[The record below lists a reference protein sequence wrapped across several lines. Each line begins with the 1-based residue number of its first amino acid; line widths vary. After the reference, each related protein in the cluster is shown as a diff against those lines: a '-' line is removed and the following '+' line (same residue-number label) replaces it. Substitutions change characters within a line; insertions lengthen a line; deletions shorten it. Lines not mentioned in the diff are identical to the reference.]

1 MQKKILIVDG
11 SNLLFQM
18 FFGMPARIYNAQG
31 IGIWGVL
38 GFVGA
43 LLKIIRQVRPTHLC
57 VLFDGEHE
65 NQRSLID
72 SDYKA
77 NREDCSQA
85 APEENP
91 FSQLPYIYQA
101 LEHMGIAH
109 AETEDCEVDDWI
121 SRYTNLYGGEN
132 EMVISSFDSDIFQL
146 ISQRVTVLRY
156 RGDRSILCTPQYL
169 QEKFGIAP
177 CRYADFKSLTGDTSD
192 NIPGADKIGPKTA
205 AALLREFGSLE
216 NIIQNASSIQKPSV
230 RDSVVRNTDR
240 LRRNYAL
247 IRLDSAGAVPF
258 RLEEMSFTDSG
269 ITTTQVLQAIG
280 LK

>member
-1 MQKKILIVDG
+1 MKQKILVVDG

-18 FFGMPARIYNAQG
+18 FFGMPARIYNSQG

-38 GFVGA
+38 GFTGA
-43 LLKIIRQVRPTHLC
+43 LLKIIRQVSPSHVC

-65 NQRSLID
+65 NQRSVID

-77 NREDCSQA
+77 NRVDYSHVDDS
-85 APEENP
+85 ENP

-101 LEHMGIAH
+101 LEYIGIAY
-109 AETEDCEVDDWI
+109 AETESCEVDDWI
-121 SRYTNLYGGEN
+121 CSYAKLYGGDS
-132 EMVISSFDSDIFQL
+132 EMVISSFDSDFFQL
-146 ISQRVTVLRY
+146 ISKHVTVLRY
-156 RGDRSILCTPQYL
+156 RGDKSVLCTPEYL
-169 QEKFGIAP
+169 MEKFGIEP
-177 CRYADFKSLTGDTSD
+177 CQYTDFKSLTGDASD
-192 NIPGADKIGPKTA
+192 NIPGADKVGPKTA

-216 NIIQNASSIQKPSV
+216 NIIQNASSIKKASI
-230 RDSVVRNTDR
+230 RDSIIRNRER

-247 IRLDSAGAVPF
+247 ICLDKQGDVPF
-258 RLEEMSFTDSG
+258 TLEQMRFCDPG

>member
-1 MQKKILIVDG
+1 MKQKILVVDG

-38 GFVGA
+38 GFTGA
-43 LLKIIRQVRPTHLC
+43 LLKIIRQVNPSHVC

-65 NQRSLID
+65 NQRSVID

-77 NREDCSQA
+77 NRVDYSQVDDS
-85 APEENP
+85 ENP

-101 LEHMGIAH
+101 LEYIGIAY
-109 AETEDCEVDDWI
+109 AETESCEVDDWI
-121 SRYTNLYGGEN
+121 CSYAKLYGGDS
-132 EMVISSFDSDIFQL
+132 EMVISSFDSDFFQL
-146 ISQRVTVLRY
+146 ISKHVTVLRY
-156 RGDRSILCTPQYL
+156 RGDKSVLCTPEYL

-177 CRYADFKSLTGDTSD
+177 CQYADFKSLTGDASD
-192 NIPGADKIGPKTA
+192 NIPGADKVGPKTA
-205 AALLREFGSLE
+205 AALLQEFGSLE
-216 NIIQNASSIQKPSV
+216 NIIQNASSIKKPSI
-230 RDSVVRNTDR
+230 RDSIIHNRER
-240 LRRNYAL
+240 LRRNYTL
-247 IRLDSAGAVPF
+247 ICLDKQGDVPF
-258 RLEEMSFTDSG
+258 SLEQMRFSDPG

>member
-1 MQKKILIVDG
+1 MKQKILVVDG

-38 GFVGA
+38 GFTGA
-43 LLKIIRQVRPTHLC
+43 LLKIIRQVKPSHVC

-65 NQRSLID
+65 NQRSVID

-77 NREDCSQA
+77 NRVDYSQVDDS
-85 APEENP
+85 ENP

-101 LEHMGIAH
+101 LKYLGIAY
-109 AETEDCEVDDWI
+109 AETETCEVDDWI
-121 SRYTNLYGGEN
+121 CSYANLYGADN
-132 EMVISSFDSDIFQL
+132 DMVISSFDSDFFQL

-156 RGDRSILCTPQYL
+156 RGDKSVLCTPEHL

-177 CRYADFKSLTGDTSD
+177 CQYADFKSLTGDASD
-192 NIPGADKIGPKTA
+192 NIPGADKVGPKTA
-205 AALLREFGSLE
+205 ATLLREFGSLE
-216 NIIQNASSIQKPSV
+216 NILQNAHSIKKPSI
-230 RDSVVRNTDR
+230 RESIIRNTDR
-240 LRRNYAL
+240 LRRNYEL
-247 IRLDSAGAVPF
+247 ICLDKQGDVPF
-258 RLEEMSFTDSG
+258 SLEQMRFSDPG
-269 ITTTQVLQAIG
+269 ITATQVLHAIG

>member
-1 MQKKILIVDG
+1 MKQKILVVDG

-38 GFVGA
+38 GFTGA
-43 LLKIIRQVRPTHLC
+43 LLKIIRQVKPSHVC

-65 NQRSLID
+65 NQRSGID

-77 NREDCSQA
+77 NRVDYSQVDDS
-85 APEENP
+85 ENP

-101 LEHMGIAH
+101 LKYLGIAY
-109 AETEDCEVDDWI
+109 AETETCEVDDWI
-121 SRYTNLYGGEN
+121 CSYANLYGADN
-132 EMVISSFDSDIFQL
+132 DMVISSFDSDFFQL

-156 RGDRSILCTPQYL
+156 RGDKSVLCTPEHL

-177 CRYADFKSLTGDTSD
+177 CQYADFKSLTGDASD
-192 NIPGADKIGPKTA
+192 NIPGADKVGPKTA
-205 AALLREFGSLE
+205 AALLWEFGSLE
-216 NIIQNASSIQKPSV
+216 NIIQNASSIKKPSI
-230 RDSVVRNTDR
+230 RDSIIRNTDR
-240 LRRNYAL
+240 LRRNYEL
-247 IRLDSAGAVPF
+247 ICLDKQGDVPF
-258 RLEEMSFTDSG
+258 SLEQMRFSDPG

>member
-1 MQKKILIVDG
+1 MKQKILVVDG

-38 GFVGA
+38 GFTGA
-43 LLKIIRQVRPTHLC
+43 LLKIIRQVKPSHVC

-65 NQRSLID
+65 NQRSVID

-77 NREDCSQA
+77 NRVDYSQVDDS
-85 APEENP
+85 ENP

-101 LEHMGIAH
+101 LKYLGIAY
-109 AETEDCEVDDWI
+109 AETETCEVDDWI
-121 SRYTNLYGGEN
+121 CSYANLYGADN
-132 EMVISSFDSDIFQL
+132 DMVISSFDSDFFQL

-156 RGDRSILCTPQYL
+156 RGDKSVLCTPEHL

-177 CRYADFKSLTGDTSD
+177 CQYADFKSLTGDASD
-192 NIPGADKIGPKTA
+192 NIPGADKVGPKTA
-205 AALLREFGSLE
+205 ATLLREFGSLE
-216 NIIQNASSIQKPSV
+216 NILQNAHSIKKPSI
-230 RDSVVRNTDR
+230 RESIIRNTDR
-240 LRRNYAL
+240 LRRNYEL
-247 IRLDSAGAVPF
+247 ICLDKQGDVPF
-258 RLEEMSFTDSG
+258 SLEQMRFSDPG
-269 ITTTQVLQAIG
+269 ITTTQVLHAIG

>member
-1 MQKKILIVDG
+1 MKNRILIVDG

-38 GFVGA
+38 GFTGA
-43 LLKIIRQVRPTHLC
+43 LLKIIRQVRPSHVC
-57 VLFDGEHE
+57 ILFDGEHE
-65 NQRSLID
+65 NQRSVID

-77 NREDCSQA
+77 NRVDYSQVDDS
-85 APEENP
+85 ENP

-101 LEHMGIAH
+101 LEYIGIAY
-109 AETEDCEVDDWI
+109 AETESCEVDDWI
-121 SRYTNLYGGEN
+121 CSYAKLYGGDS
-132 EMVISSFDSDIFQL
+132 EMVISSFDSDFFQL
-146 ISQRVTVLRY
+146 ISKHVTVLRY
-156 RGDRSILCTPQYL
+156 RGDKSVLCTPEHL
-169 QEKFGIAP
+169 QKKFGIEP
-177 CRYADFKSLTGDTSD
+177 CQYADFKSLTGDASD
-192 NIPGADKIGPKTA
+192 NIPGADKVGPKTA

-216 NIIQNASSIQKPSV
+216 NIIQNASSIKKPSI
-230 RDSVVRNTDR
+230 RDSIIRNRER

-247 IRLDSAGAVPF
+247 ICLDKQGDVPF
-258 RLEEMSFTDSG
+258 SLEQMRFSDPG